1 MKVSV
6 TIDLVSIKK
15 VDYTMEDGTSGI
27 SYQGFTPTGVKI
39 KLSEGVFNALVS
51 KKVPEGITLAK
62 DSKITIAGEDGL
74 ISI

>member
-1 MKVSV
+1 MKVNITV
-6 TIDLVSIKK
+6 DLVSVKK

-27 SYQGFTPTGVKI
+27 SYQGFTPSGVKI